1 MKHIECSRE
10 QDLIDAVESQRWP
23 DRIDDDLRSHVAGCS
38 VCADVVEVVRALHSD
53 RHAAMENVQIPSAS
67 VVWWRAE
74 LQARQDAVETAAR
87 PITLVQGFAVA
98 STVGVSLALLGL
110 VTPAV
115 GEWFKWLAG
124 TLFRFES
131 AAGFDLGSLSTLGFS
146 PGLPAF
152 LVLGVSIMLAPVAVY
167 LVLSEE

>member
-53 RHAAMENVQIPSAS
+53 RDAAMENVQIPCAS

-74 LQARQDAVETAAR
+74 VQARQDAAEAAAR

-98 STVGVSLALLGL
+98 STLGVSLALLGA
-110 VTPAV
+110 VTPGV
-115 GEWFKWLAG
+115 GEWFNGLAG
-124 TLFRFES
+124 ILFRFES
-131 AAGFDLGSLSTLGFS
+131 AACRRLGFRRAC
-146 PGLPAF
+146 LRF
-152 LVLGVSIMLAPVAVY
+152 WCWVCR
-167 LVLSEE
+167 